1 VSLPAGRH
9 GEADARPGLAELI
22 AVARG
27 DAPGDLLFTN
37 GRVVNT
43 LTAEIEELDVVV
55 FGGRIAGLGAG
66 YRARETVDL
75 RGAYLLPGFINGHT
89 HVESSHLWITE
100 YARAVVQRGTVAVVS
115 DLHEIANVAGLSGV
129 RAVVQAAA
137 ALPLDLHL
145 MAPSCVPA
153 TSLET
158 AGATIGP
165 DEIHC
170 LFESEGAIG
179 LGELMDFPGAIAA
192 DPRVLDKLAAALRY
206 PIDGHAPGVSGAALN
221 AYLCAGPRTDHE
233 STTLDEG
240 REKLRRGMWL
250 MLREGTTE
258 KNLADL
264 LPLVTDATACRCLF
278 VTDDRSAADLLSDG
292 DVDAIVR
299 KAIALGLDP
308 LRAVQLATLN
318 PATCFGLRGVG
329 AIAPGF
335 RAHLLACDD
344 LRDPVPRR
352 VYFDGRLVAE
362 DGVALFDAPAAAP
375 ADLLHT
381 VNVAALTVD
390 DFALPAAGPRYP
402 VIEAIPGQI
411 LTGRRL
417 QEVRVEEGRIVPEPE
432 RDILKLAVVERHHG
446 SGRIGVGLASGFG
459 LKRGALASS
468 YAHDSHNVIAVG
480 ASDDDMLHAVRQ
492 IAEMQGGLVVV
503 DQGRVLAALP
513 LPVAGIMSPDAAAN
527 VSQRAASLDAAAR
540 SLGAVIP
547 EPFAVL
553 SFLSLTV
560 IPSLRLTDMGLVDAE
575 KGALYDFSALS

>member
-1 VSLPAGRH
+1 MTER
-9 GEADARPGLAELI
+9 DAKPGLAELI
-22 AVARG
+22 AVAHG

-55 FGGRIAGLGAG
+55 FAGRIAGLGGG

-89 HVESSHLWITE
+89 HIESSHLWLTE
-100 YARAVVQRGTVAVVS
+100 YARAIVPHGTVAVVS
-115 DLHEIANVAGLSGV
+115 DLHEIANVAGLAGIH
-129 RAVVQAAA
+129 AVVEAAA
-137 ALPLDLHL
+137 GLPLDLHL
-145 MAPSCVPA
+145 MVPACVPA

-165 DEIHC
+165 DEIRR

-192 DPRVLDKLAAALRY
+192 DPRVLNKLTAAGNR
-206 PIDGHAPGVSGAALN
+206 PVDGHAPGLSGAALN

-233 STTLDEG
+233 STTLDEAH
-240 REKLRRGMWL
+240 EKLRRGMWL
-250 MLREGTTE
+250 MVREGTTE

-264 LPLVTDATACRCLF
+264 LPLITDATASRCLF

-308 LRAVQLATLN
+308 IRAVQLATLN

-329 AIAPGF
+329 AVAPGY
-335 RAHLLACDD
+335 RAHLLVCDD
-344 LRDPVPRR
+344 LHRPVPRR

-362 DGVALFDAPAAAP
+362 DGVALFDAPAAVP
-375 ADLLHT
+375 AGLLRT
-381 VNVAALTVD
+381 VEVDALTVD
-390 DFALPAAGPRYP
+390 DLALPAVGPRFP

-417 QEVRVEEGRIVPEPE
+417 EEVRVVEGRIIAELE

-446 SGRIGVGLASGFG
+446 SGRVGVGLVSGFG

-468 YAHDSHNVIAVG
+468 YAHDSHNIIAVG
-480 ASDDDMLHAVRQ
+480 ASDENMLFAVHQ
-492 IAEMQGGLVVV
+492 VVEMQGGLVVV
-503 DQGRVLAALP
+503 DEGEVLAALP
-513 LPVAGIMSPDAAAN
+513 LPAAGIVSLAAAAN
-527 VSQRAASLDAAAR
+527 VSERATALDAAAR
-540 SLGAVIP
+540 SLGATIP

-553 SFLSLTV
+553 SFLSLPV
-560 IPSLRLTDMGLVDAE
+560 IPSLRLTDMGLVDAK
-575 KGALYDFSALS
+575 KGQLVDLTSLDVES